1 MDYRLKHPFTCIVAG
16 PTSCGKTSFVQSLL
30 ENVLSMV
37 DPSPENV
44 IWCHGEFQTSLT
56 KLPPSVKLVEGL
68 RLDAIDPQ
76 KRNLL
81 IIDDLMTDIKNDKEM
96 TNLFT
101 KGSHHKN
108 SSVILILQ
116 NLFYQTRELR
126 TMSLNSHY
134 MILFKNPRDVSQIT
148 HLAKQ
153 MYPGNV
159 GFMQDAF
166 RQATEVPYGYL
177 FVDLK
182 QSTSDQFRLRSC
194 VLPYEQTIV
203 FVPK

>member
-1 MDYRLKHPFTCIVAG
+1 
-16 PTSCGKTSFVQSLL
+16 
-30 ENVLSMV
+30 MV
-37 DPSPENV
+37 DPPPEDI
-44 IWCHGEFQTSLT
+44 IWCYGEFQNCLT
-56 KLPPSVKLVEGL
+56 KLPPSVKLIEGL
-68 RLDAIDPQ
+68 TLDAIDPQ

-108 SSVILILQ
+108 TSVIVILQ
-116 NLFYQTRELR
+116 NLFYQSRELR

-134 MILFKNPRDVSQIT
+134 MVLFKNPRDASQIT

-153 MYPGNV
+153 MYPGNI

-182 QSTSDQFRLRSC
+182 QATSDQFRLRSC
-194 VLPYEQTIV
+194 VLPHEQTIV